1 MKIGKLCWRVSFSEI
16 RVSEE
21 SLAGKLTPCCSVKI
35 CDIHFSR
42 IGYFQISFPIIYLI
56 YVSSDTNVR
65 GI

>member
-1 MKIGKLCWRVSFSEI
+1 MKIGTLCWRDSFSEI

-21 SLAGKLTPCCSVKI
+21 NLAGKLTPCCSVKI
-35 CDIHFSR
+35 CDIRSSR